1 MAGAVVEARP
11 NLDFERVER
20 VGDARIERGNRF
32 ALAAGDR
39 QLAFVEF
46 AVAVEDEA
54 DRKGFGVGLAEQLE
68 MAAAV
73 ELTLVLHGLGDVLRK
88 RGEHA
93 GSVHA
98 RGGGTD
104 GADRDSTLDA
114 MRIDLHSH
122 TAVFSTDSNL
132 LPHDLITI
140 SAERGLD
147 GVVLTE
153 HDVVWPA
160 DRVAALNE
168 SSDILVL
175 SGVEVTTEL
184 GHVLVYGLDA
194 LVPRI
199 TEARRLRALCD
210 ERGALMFLAHP
221 ARDPGLR
228 VPPEAFRELFDGVE
242 GLNGCDGPLQNQS
255 ASSRGRNL
263 PLPPVGGSDCHA
275 LHEVGT
281 AATEFEE
288 EIGTMEDLV
297 AALREGEYRPV
308 ALGY

>member
-1 MAGAVVEARP
+1 MAGAVVEARGDL
-11 NLDFERVER
+11 NFKRVKC
-20 VGDARIERGNRF
+20 VGGGWIERGDGLV
-32 ALAAGDR
+32 LAAGDR

-46 AVAVEDEA
+46 AVAVEHEA
-54 DRKGFGVGLAEQLE
+54 EREGLGVGLADQLK

-73 ELTLVLHGLGDVLRK
+73 ELALVMHRLGDVLGK

-98 RGGGTD
+98 QGRAAGWAGQGGTL
-104 GADRDSTLDA
+104 GG

-132 LPHDLITI
+132 LPHDLIAA

-160 DRVAALNE
+160 ERVRALNE
-168 SSDILVL
+168 SSEILVL

-210 ERGALMFLAHP
+210 EQGALMYLAHP

-281 AATEFEE
+281 AATEFEGA
-288 EIGTMEDLV
+288 IGTMEELV
-297 AALREGEYRPV
+297 AALRAGEYRPV